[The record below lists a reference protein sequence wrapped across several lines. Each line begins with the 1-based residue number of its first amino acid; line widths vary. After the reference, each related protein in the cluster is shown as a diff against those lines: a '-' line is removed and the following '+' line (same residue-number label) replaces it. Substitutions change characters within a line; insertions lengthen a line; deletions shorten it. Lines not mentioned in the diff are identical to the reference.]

1 MLLDPG
7 DAGEHTAALQA
18 HVGAIPSTCSGGAAA
33 GIRLA
38 SSAAWFVAY
47 ACGTLYA
54 FSAPSPTALL
64 QRELDSFT
72 DTTVALAAHGD
83 HLYVWSGGADGAT
96 LVAICSPALTHR
108 RLRLY
113 SCSRPNRP
121 LTPTFTL
128 ARRILTSTSSPSLT
142 RSRCSSLQRLS
153 ARRLRSLALQP

>member
-18 HVGAIPSTCSGGAAA
+18 RVGAIPGTCSGGAAA

-72 DTTVALAAHGD
+72 NTTVALAAHGD
-83 HLYVWSGGADGAT
+83 HLYVWIGGAGGAT
-96 LVAICSPALTHR
+96 LVAMQP
-108 RLRLY
+108 
-113 SCSRPNRP
+113 RPCP
-121 LTPTFTL
+121 
-128 ARRILTSTSSPSLT
+128 SSPSPL
-142 RSRCSSLQRLS
+142 LLLS
-153 ARRLRSLALQP
+153 P

>member
-18 HVGAIPSTCSGGAAA
+18 RVGAIPGTCSGGAAA

-54 FSAPSPTALL
+54 FSAPSPTVLL

-72 DTTVALAAHGD
+72 NTTVALAAHGD

-96 LVAICSPALTHR
+96 LVAMQPALAHR
-108 RLRLY
+108 RLRPY
-113 SCSRPNRP
+113 SCSRPNRL
-121 LTPTFTL
+121 LTP
-128 ARRILTSTSSPSLT
+128 ASPSP
-142 RSRCSSLQRLS
+142 
-153 ARRLRSLALQP
+153 AF

>member
-1 MLLDPG
+1 MLLDPA

-18 HVGAIPSTCSGGAAA
+18 RVGAIPGTCSSGAAA
-33 GIRLA
+33 GTRLA

-83 HLYVWSGGADGAT
+83 HLYVWSGGVGGAT
-96 LVAICSPALTHR
+96 LVAMRPR
-108 RLRLY
+108 PRLA
-113 SCSRPNRP
+113 PI
-121 LTPTFTL
+121 F
-128 ARRILTSTSSPSLT
+128 AFSLT
-142 RSRCSSLQRLS
+142 F
-153 ARRLRSLALQP
+153 ALGLTAP